1 VRRTQANLGHFFD
14 NARVLCL
21 NGKASYRIARALSE
35 HTENFQFA
43 DPYLEYGVPGFIIAV
58 SPKLV
63 MNLID
68 KAVAYAPPFLYSE
81 ISGL

>member
-1 VRRTQANLGHFFD
+1 
-14 NARVLCL
+14 
-21 NGKASYRIARALSE
+21 LSE